1 MCVLLHSDINNFED
15 FLIGAVA
22 LSGIIVPV
30 FCRDMRLRDMSNFL
44 DKCAYDHRSKIKD
57 RDVRLLSKS
66 KGWQI

>member
-1 MCVLLHSDINNFED
+1 MFFSK
-15 FLIGAVA
+15 GAVS
-22 LSGIIVPV
+22 LMGHLLTV
-30 FCRDMRLRDMSNFL
+30 FGQDMRLRDMSNFL